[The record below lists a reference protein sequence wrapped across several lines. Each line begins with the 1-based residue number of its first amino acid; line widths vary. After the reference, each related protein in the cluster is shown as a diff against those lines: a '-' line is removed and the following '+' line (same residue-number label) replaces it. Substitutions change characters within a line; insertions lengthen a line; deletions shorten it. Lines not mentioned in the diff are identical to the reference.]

1 MSTQQETIVVD
12 LENNPGY
19 KGVPVTEDGRPITN
33 PTWEYYAREEKLHG
47 FLSQQFP
54 TTANPAPLG
63 LCGFALTTFVLSMM
77 NAGGLR
83 SIHSPSNGVV
93 MGLALFYGGLCQL
106 LAGMWEFKTGNTFGA
121 LAFSSYGGFWMSFAA
136 LSINAFG
143 FLSGYGSTHEGQ
155 VALHNDLGIYLLAWG
170 MFSLWMTIAAHRTTV
185 ALFTLFFLVFL
196 TFLML
201 AIHQFIWMWNEEYS
215 LLCQEAGGCFGVMA
229 AILAW
234 YCAYAA
240 LLTNKNSFFTLPV
253 GELDPIYRSWGWLP
267 PLEANNKK

>member
-170 MFSLWMTIAAHRTTV
+170 MFSLWMTIAAHP
-185 ALFTLFFLVFL
+185 
-196 TFLML
+196 
-201 AIHQFIWMWNEEYS
+201 
-215 LLCQEAGGCFGVMA
+215 GGCFGVMA